1 MNLLK
6 KYRSV
11 IGMTLLVGGYALYT
25 FFHQLYIPPGH
36 LKITMLN
43 IGQGDAILIQIG
55 ETHFRT
61 IDILVDSGPD
71 HSVVYELGDTLA
83 PWNNTIEYAIATHD
97 DADHIAGFLEMKKQ
111 YEITQWI
118 LPGRTKD
125 TAVSEYFHDFL
136 NESGAAQQR
145 VRRGDTLQ
153 ITPDAQFHILHPTAV
168 PHEDINDDSIVG
180 IFRFKN
186 VHTMLTGDASV
197 KNEQDILADP
207 QFAQMNFDVDILKAG
222 HHGSKTSTSL
232 EWLQATQPETV
243 LISAGVDNTF
253 GHPHYRVI
261 KDIQESGATVFQ
273 TNRDGRT
280 ACISDGLDYKCAPVR
295 SSAFQALS
303 AFGLAPK

>member
-11 IGMTLLVGGYALYT
+11 IGIMLLVGGYALYT
-25 FFHQLYIPPGH
+25 FFQQLYIPPSH
-36 LKITMLN
+36 VKITMLN

-61 IDILVDSGPD
+61 IDILVDAGPD
-71 HSVVYELGDTLA
+71 HSIVYELGDTLA

-97 DADHIAGFLEMKKQ
+97 DADHIAGFLEMRKQ

-136 NESGAAQQR
+136 NESGAAQQT
-145 VRRGDTLQ
+145 VRRGDTIQ

-186 VHTMLTGDASV
+186 VRIMLTGDASV

-207 QFAQMNFDVDILKAG
+207 QLAQMNFDVDILKAG
-222 HHGSKTSTSL
+222 HHGSKTSTSP
-232 EWLQATQPETV
+232 EWLAVIQPETV

-253 GHPHYRVI
+253 GHPHYRVM
-261 KDIQESGATVFQ
+261 KDIKASGAQYFQ
-273 TNRDGRT
+273 TNTDGRT
-280 ACISDGLDYKCAPVR
+280 ACLSDGTTYQCSPAYSPAARILEK
-295 SSAFQALS
+295 
-303 AFGLAPK
+303 FGFTPI